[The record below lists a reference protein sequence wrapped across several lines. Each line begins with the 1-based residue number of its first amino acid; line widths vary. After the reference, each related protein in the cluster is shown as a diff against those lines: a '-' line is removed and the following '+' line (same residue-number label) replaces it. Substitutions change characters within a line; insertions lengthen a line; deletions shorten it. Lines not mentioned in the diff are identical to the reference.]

1 MHKSRYTLFGI
12 LYVTLSMLGLPAMAH
27 TPDGETPAGEDICT
41 RWGYSGKVNGLC
53 KAYCEAMDCDSAIPQ
68 ASQTACDRVLN
79 NILGMLGE
87 TPFPT
92 CADGDNDG
100 WPNGLDNCPDVA
112 NYGQEDSDGDGDGDA
127 CDPDRVIGAI
137 TSDITRTSNSAG
149 ESAMGDVVADAQL
162 AATADPTL
170 GDAVVAFMNPGGVRR
185 DIVFVSSGPELDGEV
200 TYSEAFDVQPFGN
213 HLVTMTLTGAQID
226 TALEQQFT
234 GCGQPALSRIL
245 QVSAGF
251 TYSWSQ
257 SAPACSKVDI
267 ASIRI
272 NGVPVD
278 TAATYRITVNSFL
291 ADGGDAFPV
300 FKEGTD
306 RLAGAQDLDAFVE
319 YFQANSPV
327 PPGPQDRITI
337 LP

>member
-1 MHKSRYTLFGI
+1 MHKSIYTLLGI
-12 LYVTLSMLGLPAMAH
+12 LFIILSMLGLPAMAQ

-41 RWGYSGKVNGLC
+41 QWGYSGKVNGLC
-53 KAYCEAMDCDSAIPQ
+53 KAYCEAMDCDAAIPQ

-79 NILGMLGE
+79 NIQGMLGE

-112 NYGQEDSDGDGDGDA
+112 NYGQEDSDGNGVGDA
-127 CDPDRVIGAI
+127 CDPNRVIGTI
-137 TSDITRTSNSAG
+137 TSDITRTGNLAG

-162 AATADPTL
+162 AATVASGSSIVALVNATGLRADL
-170 GDAVVAFMNPGGVRR
+170 IFLA
-185 DIVFVSSGPELDGEV
+185 SGPEADGEV
-200 TYSEAFDVQPFGN
+200 TYAEAFNIQPFGN

-226 TALEQQFT
+226 TALEQQFVN
-234 GCGQPALSRIL
+234 CGQTFTRML

-257 SAPACSKVDI
+257 SASACSKVNI

-272 NGVPVD
+272 NGVLIDPV
-278 TAATYRITVNSFL
+278 ATYRVTVNSFM
-291 ADGGDAFPV
+291 AAGGDNFPI
-300 FKEGTD
+300 FTEGTN
-306 RLAGAQDLDAFVE
+306 RLSGVQDLEALE
-319 YFQANSPV
+319 AYFAVNSPV
-327 PPGPQDRITI
+327 APGPQDRITQI
-337 LP
+337 P